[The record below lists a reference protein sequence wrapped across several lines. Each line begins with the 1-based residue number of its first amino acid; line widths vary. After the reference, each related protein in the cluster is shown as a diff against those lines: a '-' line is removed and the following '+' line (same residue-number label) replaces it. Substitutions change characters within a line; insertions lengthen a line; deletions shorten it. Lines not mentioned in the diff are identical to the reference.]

1 MRRLNRSSVLDLL
14 RSASPLSRAEMARR
28 LGMSMPTV
36 ARIVDELQAEGFVRA
51 DGRDS
56 GRLGRPSELLS
67 FNGAAHAVLGLD
79 LGGESLFG
87 AVADLAGAVQHEFY
101 AARGRDAAENLQC
114 VFGLIERLLAAPRPQ
129 GQRLRGIGLGVP
141 GTVLHREGQ
150 VVWAPSLRWRDLAL
164 RGPLED
170 RYRLPVS
177 VENDVN
183 LAALGE
189 LGFGA
194 GRGLRDLVCLTV
206 GTGVGAG
213 VVIGGALYRGHRQA
227 AGEVGYLVPGVA
239 LLGRPCPAF
248 GHLESLASADGV
260 VARARAAGAERT
272 DLTVDDVWT
281 AARAGEGWAL
291 AAVDETAAYLSLA
304 IAAINT
310 LLDPEAIILG
320 GGAQAAADLLLP
332 RILERLQGLAP
343 YPPRLI
349 ASTLGYRA
357 AAMGAVMLVLDATTE
372 RVVVE
377 QRT

>member
-1 MRRLNRSSVLDLL
+1 VLDLL

-56 GRLGRPSELLS
+56 GRLGRPGELLS

-79 LGGESLFG
+79 LGSVCFYGT
-87 AVADLAGAVQHEFY
+87 VADLEGRIQCEVRLDGGAGPA
-101 AARGRDAAENLQC
+101 DAFDRLC
-114 VFGLIERLLAAPRPQ
+114 LLIDRLLSGPRPSN
-129 GQRLRGIGLGVP
+129 QRVRGIGIGVP
-141 GTVLHREGQ
+141 GMVLHREGQ
-150 VVWAPSLRWRDLAL
+150 VVWAPSLGWRDLAL
-164 RGPLED
+164 RGPLEE
-170 RYRLPVS
+170 RFRLPVL

-183 LAALGE
+183 LSALGE

-213 VVIGGALYRGHRQA
+213 IVIGGALYRGHRQA
-227 AGEVGYLVPGVA
+227 AGEVGYLVPDVA

-248 GHLESLASADGV
+248 GHLESLASAAGV
-260 VARARAAGAERT
+260 VARARAAGAGRR
-272 DLTVDDVWT
+272 DLTVDDVWA

-291 AAVDETAAYLSLA
+291 ATVDETAAYLSLA

-343 YPPRLI
+343 YPPRLV